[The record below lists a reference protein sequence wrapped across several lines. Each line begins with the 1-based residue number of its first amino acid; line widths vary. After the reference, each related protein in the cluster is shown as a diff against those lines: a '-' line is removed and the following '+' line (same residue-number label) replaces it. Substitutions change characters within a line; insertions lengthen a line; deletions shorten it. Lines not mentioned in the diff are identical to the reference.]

1 MLYNIDK
8 GELLFTASERSIM
21 YGVSYC
27 AAIRG
32 IEGCMIQVEA
42 DISDGLPGFSLVGY
56 LASEVKDITIAK
68 MIQIRARK
76 VAEICRF
83 LPNIR
88 GIPRFKV
95 LISPH
100 RASF

>member
-1 MLYNIDK
+1 MPVRRK
-8 GELLFTASERSIM
+8 GESLFSTVTTGM
-21 YGVSYC
+21 VC
-27 AAIRG
+27 G
-32 IEGCMIQVEA
+32 IHSSLVQVEVDTA
-42 DISDGLPGFSLVGY
+42 QGLPCFQMVGFLG
-56 LASEVKDITIAK
+56 SEVKDITIAK
-68 MIQIRARK
+68 MIQIGARK

-100 RASF
+100 RAFL